1 MGAGS
6 EDPSWSDPTEGHT
19 EGPGGSGD
27 ADRDNL
33 PQLLVSMRLCAGSP
47 VLINGRFWRW
57 LLELM
62 KSEVPTGASA
72 MPCGCEGAI
81 GGQCRN
87 AVNKGK

>member
-1 MGAGS
+1 M
-6 EDPSWSDPTEGHT
+6 
-19 EGPGGSGD
+19 
-27 ADRDNL
+27 
-33 PQLLVSMRLCAGSP
+33 
-47 VLINGRFWRW
+47 LINGRFWRW